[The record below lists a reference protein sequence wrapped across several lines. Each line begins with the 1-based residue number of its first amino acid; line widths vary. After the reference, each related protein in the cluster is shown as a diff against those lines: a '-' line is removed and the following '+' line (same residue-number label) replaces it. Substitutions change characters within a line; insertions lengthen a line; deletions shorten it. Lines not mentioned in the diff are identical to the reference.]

1 MKVKGFYTK
10 LVGVSFLNNDGSSR
24 QGLLNQFRDISEEE
38 PLPLYL
44 ERDTENP
51 FDPNA
56 VAVYTEEGKQL
67 GYLSRK
73 INEIVAPWLDHGEN
87 VFIEGVSITGGFP
100 GHLGLNIWIEKRSA
114 A

>member
-1 MKVKGFYTK
+1 MNVKGFYTK

-24 QGLLNQFRDISEEE
+24 QGILNQCSDISEEN

-44 ERDTENP
+44 ARDTENP
-51 FDPNA
+51 YDPNA
-56 VAVYTEEGKQL
+56 IAVYTEEGKQL

-73 INEIVAPWLDHGEN
+73 INEIVAPWLEQGEN
-87 VFIEGVSITGGFP
+87 VFVEGVCITGGFP
-100 GHLGLNIWIEKRSA
+100 GHLGLNIWLEKRTA

>member
-24 QGLLNQFRDISEEE
+24 QGLLNQFRDISEEN
-38 PLPLYL
+38 PLSLYL
-44 ERDTENP
+44 ERDEDNLY
-51 FDPNA
+51 DSNA
-56 VAVYTEEGKQL
+56 VAVFTEDGKQL

-73 INEIVAPWLDHGEN
+73 INAIVVPWIEQGEN
-87 VFIEGVSITGGFP
+87 IFIEGVSITGGFP
-100 GHLGLNIWIEKRSA
+100 GHLGLNIWIEKRKA